1 MKTDIDSLMQAN
13 DIDALLVTGAGQHNP
28 AMVYLTGGGHLTTAD
43 LIKLR
48 GQPAVLFHQDM
59 ERDEAARTGLATRNL
74 AAYPMAELLQQAG
87 GDAMQAAALRYLRM
101 FNDVGLTKGK
111 VALYGKMDAGSAWA
125 LFSALQKAAP
135 DLTLIGEGNRSILLQ
150 AMATKDLSEVERIRR
165 MGKITTG
172 VVGQVADFLSSH
184 STRDEILI
192 KTDGEPL
199 TIGEVK
205 RQINRWLTDAG
216 ADNPEGTIFAI
227 GYDAAIPHST
237 GTASDFLRLG
247 QTIVFDIFPSEPG
260 GGYFYDFT
268 RTWCLGYAPDEI
280 WKLYEDVQF
289 VFQTILANMQAGTST
304 RQHMEHACQLFEA
317 RGYPTQLNQPQTQRG
332 FVHGLGHGLGLH
344 IHENPRMGLQTS
356 PEEILQPGAVVT
368 LEPGLYEPEQKMG
381 VRIEDTIWIRQD
393 GQPEI
398 LAEFPYDLVLP
409 VKKA

>member
-1 MKTDIDSLMQAN
+1 
-13 DIDALLVTGAGQHNP
+13 
-28 AMVYLTGGGHLTTAD
+28 MV
-43 LIKLR
+43 
-48 GQPAVLFHQDM
+48 
-59 ERDEAARTGLATRNL
+59 
-74 AAYPMAELLQQAG
+74 
-87 GDAMQAAALRYLRM
+87 
-101 FNDVGLTKGK
+101 
-111 VALYGKMDAGSAWA
+111 
-125 LFSALQKAAP
+125 
-135 DLTLIGEGNRSILLQ
+135 
-150 AMATKDLSEVERIRR
+150 
-165 MGKITTG
+165 
-172 VVGQVADFLSSH
+172 
-184 STRDEILI
+184 
-192 KTDGEPL
+192 EPL

-205 RQINRWLTDAG
+205 LRINRWLADAG

-317 RGYPTQLNQPQTQRG
+317 RGYPTQLIQPQTQRG

>member
-1 MKTDIDSLMQAN
+1 MKTDLDSLMQAN

-59 ERDEAARTGLATRNL
+59 ERDEAARTGLPTRNL

-101 FNDVGLTKGK
+101 FDEVGLTTGK

-184 STRDEILI
+184 STRDDILI
-192 KTDGEPL
+192 KTDGQPL

-205 RQINRWLTDAG
+205 LRINRWLTDAG

-368 LEPGLYEPEQKMG
+368 LEPGLYEPVQKMG